1 MFERCTFPL
10 QDGSRVEYPDFCLD
24 WRTGGSS
31 FGGQMPTMENQGLP
45 LSMDSKF
52 SVGVSDDIFNTICD
66 LESRPNLT
74 FSRKGRG
81 ERIETSS
88 TSCKVPRLSPVA
100 AAVHSDGGE
109 FSHGSQ
115 SYITGEGS
123 GTSESEDLPGC
134 SKSKPNVVKCK
145 RYKRTHE
152 ALQSSGLLDV
162 TMKTAELMKRNRQ
175 LQKDIK
181 DFKKETVEFL
191 KSVLQNPENKEYVK
205 VMHGKSSTST
215 PGSRDTPTV

>member
-1 MFERCTFPL
+1 
-10 QDGSRVEYPDFCLD
+10 
-24 WRTGGSS
+24 
-31 FGGQMPTMENQGLP
+31 MPTMENQGLP

-100 AAVHSDGGE
+100 ATVHSDGGE